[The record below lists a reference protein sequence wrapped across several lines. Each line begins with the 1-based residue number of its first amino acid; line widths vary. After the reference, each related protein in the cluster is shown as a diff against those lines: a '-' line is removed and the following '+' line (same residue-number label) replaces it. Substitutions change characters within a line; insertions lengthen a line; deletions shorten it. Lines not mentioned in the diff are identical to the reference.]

1 MKEKSAPC
9 FVTTIDTQLAPKLQQ
24 ELLEQGF
31 SISHPPYTLF
41 SAQKTGIS
49 CTLYNSGKLTV
60 QGKDK
65 AEFIQFY
72 LEPEILH
79 SFSFSHPETNTD
91 TSPHIGVDEAGKG
104 DFFGPLCVAGVFAN
118 EERIHQLLHIGVRDS
133 KTLEDRTILRL
144 AVEIKQICPH
154 AIVQISPK
162 RYNEIYPQ
170 FRNLN
175 RLLAWGHATVIE
187 TLVQKTQC
195 THAVVDQF
203 ANENVVLE
211 ALKKKQIEIRLQQR
225 HGAEAADPVVAAASI
240 LARAA
245 FVQGIE
251 QLSSTVGMTLPKGA
265 SSIVI
270 KAGQN
275 LVAKHG
281 KEILK
286 QVSKE
291 HFKTTQFIL

>member
-1 MKEKSAPC
+1 MKEKPAPC

-24 ELLEQGF
+24 ELRDQGF
-31 SISHPPYTLF
+31 SITHPPYTLF
-41 SAQKTGIS
+41 SAQKTGVS
-49 CTLYNSGKLTV
+49 CTLYTSGKLTV

-79 SFSFSHPETNTD
+79 SLAFSHPQTMVDGT
-91 TSPHIGVDEAGKG
+91 PRIGVDEAGKG

-118 EERIHQLLHIGVRDS
+118 EERVQELLRIGVRDS
-133 KTLEDRTILRL
+133 KTLEDRTILKL
-144 AVEIKQICPH
+144 SLEIKKICPH

-170 FRNLN
+170 FQNLN

-195 THAVVDQF
+195 THAVIDQF
-203 ANENVVLE
+203 ADEKVVLS
-211 ALKKKQIEIRLQQR
+211 ALKKKQLELRLDQR
-225 HGAEAADPVVAAASI
+225 HQGESDPVVAAASI

-251 QLSSTVGMTLPKGA
+251 QLGISIGMALPKGA
-265 SSIVI
+265 SSLVI
-270 KAGQN
+270 RAGKE

-281 KEILK
+281 REILK

-291 HFKTTQFIL
+291 HFKTTQQII